1 MQRCGHRFAYAL
13 HEEFF
18 QRQHSRQASQTTAI
32 CPRVGLR
39 RGMLTHRW
47 TGEDA
52 VALAIASTAQQ
63 GFLSRKVSSP
73 GEFHPQ
79 ALREPDVNLSI
90 HPAPIVQPSLPSP
103 RFRFTRTNP
112 PLPGCSCGKTA
123 RRRPFGPVPLQN
135 LLPSYERL
143 RPCAPPRYSGACGGC
158 PLARLPLH
166 RGDRFLRSVPTP
178 PSRSRRLHAG
188 RRLSSEQVLLSTRF
202 AEQSLG
208 PGFDV
213 GYGSFDI
220 SSAVHLRS
228 SS

>member
-1 MQRCGHRFAYAL
+1 MPGKSASATFAGQSESAADSVVRRTL
-13 HEEFF
+13 LDSRKLSSPAESH
-18 QRQHSRQASQTTAI
+18 RQAL
-32 CPRVGLR
+32 P
-39 RGMLTHRW
+39 
-47 TGEDA
+47 
-52 VALAIASTAQQ
+52 
-63 GFLSRKVSSP
+63 
-73 GEFHPQ
+73 
-79 ALREPDVNLSI
+79 EPDVNLSI
-90 HPAPIVQPSLPSP
+90 HPAPIVQPSK
-103 RFRFTRTNP
+103 RFCLIHAGP
-112 PLPGCSCGKTA
+112 PLAGCLPDKA
-123 RRRPFGPVPLQN
+123 ERRRPFGPVPLQN
-135 LLPSYERL
+135 VQPYYERL

-166 RGDRFLRSVPTP
+166 RDDRFLRSVPTP

>member
-1 MQRCGHRFAYAL
+1 MPSWANPFRKQSNPSFKFTSCSTLCFGSSGDA
-13 HEEFF
+13 
-18 QRQHSRQASQTTAI
+18 HSH
-32 CPRVGLR
+32 GGR
-39 RGMLTHRW
+39 RYGA
-47 TGEDA
+47 G
-52 VALAIASTAQQ
+52 
-63 GFLSRKVSSP
+63 KVSSP

-79 ALREPDVNLSI
+79 ALAEPDVNLSI

-135 LLPSYERL
+135 LQPYYERL

-208 PGFDV
+208 PGFDAR
-213 GYGSFDI
+213 YGPFDI
-220 SSAVHLRS
+220 LSAVHLG
-228 SS
+228 

>member
-1 MQRCGHRFAYAL
+1 M
-13 HEEFF
+13 
-18 QRQHSRQASQTTAI
+18 
-32 CPRVGLR
+32 
-39 RGMLTHRW
+39 
-47 TGEDA
+47 
-52 VALAIASTAQQ
+52 
-63 GFLSRKVSSP
+63 SSP

-79 ALREPDVNLSI
+79 ALAEPDVNLLI
-90 HPAPIVQPSLPSP
+90 HPAPIVQPLTP
-103 RFRFTRTNP
+103 RPNARTGSADEQRFCLIHAGP
-112 PLPGCSCGKTA
+112 PLAGCPLDKTR

-135 LLPSYERL
+135 LQPYYERL

-166 RGDRFLRSVPTP
+166 RGDRFLRSSPTP
-178 PSRSRRLHAG
+178 ESRSRRLHAG